1 MLTKNSE
8 ITKKN
13 ILNASKK
20 LFWNQGYT
28 NVSVRKIAKEA
39 QCDIALI
46 SRYFSSKKGLF
57 ITLLEDEF
65 GDLKGYLNLTK
76 KEIIS
81 SFVDGFI
88 DSMDLKDEIT
98 FTRMLVMN
106 GSDPEV
112 GDLVRDKL
120 QEASEILSKSLKK
133 EAKPINVSLLIAS
146 FIGISQTRKVLQ
158 DKELTKLNKKKYR
171 ELLEY
176 MIKSSFDY
184 SI

>member
-8 ITKKN
+8 TTKKN

-65 GDLKGYLNLTK
+65 GDLKGYLKLTK

-88 DSMDLKDEIT
+88 DSMDMKDEIT

-112 GDLVRDKL
+112 GSLVRDKL

-184 SI
+184 ST

>member
-8 ITKKN
+8 ATRNN
-13 ILNASKK
+13 ILIASKK
-20 LFWNQGYT
+20 LFWNKGYT
-28 NVSVRKIAKEA
+28 NVSVRKIAEEA
-39 QCDIALI
+39 KCDIALI
-46 SRYFSSKKGLF
+46 SRYFQNKKGLF
-57 ITLLEDEF
+57 EILLNKEF
-65 GDLKGYLNLTK
+65 DDLKECLQLPKDEMVNG
-76 KEIIS
+76 
-81 SFVDGFI
+81 FVDGFI

-112 GDLVRDKL
+112 GSLVRDKM

-158 DKELTKLNKKKYR
+158 DKELTKLNKTNYKKV
-171 ELLEY
+171 LEY
-176 MIKSSFDY
+176 LVNSSFNY
-184 SI
+184 

>member
-1 MLTKNSE
+1 MVLLMGLLTP
-8 ITKKN
+8 
-13 ILNASKK
+13 
-20 LFWNQGYT
+20 
-28 NVSVRKIAKEA
+28 
-39 QCDIALI
+39 
-46 SRYFSSKKGLF
+46 
-57 ITLLEDEF
+57 
-65 GDLKGYLNLTK
+65 
-76 KEIIS
+76 
-81 SFVDGFI
+81 
-88 DSMDLKDEIT
+88 MDLKDEIT

-112 GDLVRDKL
+112 GSLVRDKL

>member
-8 ITKKN
+8 TTKNN

-57 ITLLEDEF
+57 VTLLEDEF
-65 GDLKGYLNLTK
+65 GDLKSYLKLTK

-81 SFVDGFI
+81 SFVDEFI

-112 GDLVRDKL
+112 GSLVRDKL
-120 QEASEILSKSLKK
+120 QEASEILSKDISKEEKINQLK
-133 EAKPINVSLLIAS
+133 LIAKETVDIRGVGFYS
-146 FIGISQTRKVLQ
+146 LGSARKN
-158 DKELTKLNKKKYR
+158 LN
-171 ELLEY
+171 ENQ
-176 MIKSSFDY
+176 I
-184 SI
+184 

>member
-8 ITKKN
+8 ATRN
-13 ILNASKK
+13 SILSASKK

-28 NVSVRKIAKEA
+28 NVSVRKIADEA
-39 QCDIALI
+39 KCDIALI
-46 SRYFSSKKGLF
+46 SRYFQNKKGLF
-57 ITLLEDEF
+57 EILLDKEFNELKECLQLPKDEMVN
-65 GDLKGYLNLTK
+65 G
-76 KEIIS
+76 
-81 SFVDGFI
+81 FVDGFI

-112 GDLVRDKL
+112 GSLVRDKL

>member
-1 MLTKNSE
+1 M
-8 ITKKN
+8 
-13 ILNASKK
+13 
-20 LFWNQGYT
+20 
-28 NVSVRKIAKEA
+28 
-39 QCDIALI
+39 
-46 SRYFSSKKGLF
+46 F

-65 GDLKGYLNLTK
+65 GDLKGYLKLTK

-88 DSMDLKDEIT
+88 DSMDMKDEIT

-112 GDLVRDKL
+112 GSLVRDKL

-133 EAKPINVSLLIAS
+133 ETKPINVSLLIAS